1 LQIIAGCKYPRARQ
15 HAEGRS
21 IFRKKQQGALHPDGI
36 LALLGSNRFAGN
48 CRHFDRK
55 PFASTGGKMKNS
67 IAISTGGGDA
77 PGLNAV
83 IRAIVRSAIQ
93 EYEWEVY
100 GIETGFDGLLE
111 DTGVRRLEI
120 KDVSGIIQKGGTILG
135 TTNRG
140 NPFQYPFQTDSGVV
154 FKDRSDELI
163 RKFNDLGLN
172 ALIAIGG
179 DGTLRIAYELSQK
192 GLPVVG
198 VPKTIDNDLEA
209 TDVTFGFDTAV
220 ATATDALD
228 KLHTTAESHH
238 RLMVLEVM
246 GRDAGWIA
254 LHSGVAGGAD
264 AIVIPEIPFD
274 IDIICDHLKARKRRG
289 SRFSIIVAAEG
300 AIPKGGEKFLLENS
314 EDKPSLTERYGGIG
328 MWLSRQ
334 LGLRT
339 GIESRAVVLGHLQRG
354 GSPTAFDR
362 FLATRFGVGAVELI
376 AKKKFGKIVCFRG
389 RRIES
394 VSLKEATV
402 KQNKVDPNGEKVRT
416 AEKLGITFGR

>member
-1 LQIIAGCKYPRARQ
+1 M
-15 HAEGRS
+15 
-21 IFRKKQQGALHPDGI
+21 KK
-36 LALLGSNRFAGN
+36 
-48 CRHFDRK
+48 
-55 PFASTGGKMKNS
+55 S

-93 EYEWEVY
+93 EYGWEVY

-120 KDVSGIIQKGGTILG
+120 KDVRGIIQKGGTILG

-140 NPFQYPFQTDSGVV
+140 NPFKYPYPTDSGVAY
-154 FKDRSDELI
+154 KDRSDELI
-163 RKFNDLGLN
+163 KKFNDLGLN

-179 DGTLRIAYELSQK
+179 DGTLRIAYELFQK

-198 VPKTIDNDLEA
+198 VPKTIDNDLAA

-228 KLHTTAESHH
+228 KLHSTAESHH

-254 LHSGVAGGAD
+254 LHSGVSGGAD
-264 AIVIPEIPFD
+264 VIVIPEIPFD
-274 IDIICDHLKARKRRG
+274 LQIICDHLKARKRRG

-300 AIPKGGEKFLLENS
+300 AIPKGGEKFLL
-314 EDKPSLTERYGGIG
+314 DKPDDPASATERYGGIG
-328 MWLSRQ
+328 MWLARQ
-334 LGLRT
+334 LGLCT

-354 GSPTAFDR
+354 GSPTSFDR
-362 FLATRFGVGAVELI
+362 FLSTRFGVGAVELI
-376 AKKKFGKIVCFRG
+376 AKKKFGKMVCFRG

-394 VSLKEATV
+394 VSLKEATA
-402 KQNKVDPNGEKVRT
+402 KQKKVDPNGEKVRT